1 MPNWIK
7 YSIGFTAV
15 ISMKVEIRLF
25 ATLRRLI
32 PEMQEK
38 GWVIVDVEDGATIRH
53 LMAQFGIPL
62 DETKVIMKNF
72 RQAGPDESLS
82 DGDRVAFIP
91 AVGGG

>member
-1 MPNWIK
+1 
-7 YSIGFTAV
+7 
-15 ISMKVEIRLF
+15 MKVEIRLF

-53 LMAQFGIPL
+53 LMTQFGIPM